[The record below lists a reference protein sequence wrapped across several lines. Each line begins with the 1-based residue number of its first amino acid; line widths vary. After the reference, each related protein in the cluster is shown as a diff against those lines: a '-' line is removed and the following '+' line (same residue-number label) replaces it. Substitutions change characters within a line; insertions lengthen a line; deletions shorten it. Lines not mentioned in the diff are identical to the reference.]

1 MECEGFRMQDIKD
14 AGHKKKTGRKSL
26 EYLIALNFPK
36 QVVAE
41 TGQ

>member
-1 MECEGFRMQDIKD
+1 MQDI
-14 AGHKKKTGRKSL
+14 KKTGRKPL
-26 EYLIALNFPK
+26 EYFIVLNFPK